1 MYSIYWISNF
11 LLIFLI
17 FIFSTSALDKA
28 INFKK
33 SIVTLSNFGIK
44 KNFAQI
50 ALVFLLVIEFY
61 IAISL
66 KLMGVTLINLLFI
79 TIFFSTVSV
88 VIFINIKN
96 GRKNISCG
104 CGGILENDN
113 LSYSIIIRNIIFIL
127 ISLCLYNKKLDISNA
142 HLIIIFIVIASI
154 GLINLSIKNLKSF
167 KKNMIKVIGKLQ

>member
-33 SIVTLSNFGIK
+33 NIVTFSNFGIK
-44 KNFAQI
+44 GNYAQ
-50 ALVFLLVIEFY
+50 LVLIFLLVVEFY

-79 TIFFSTVSV
+79 TLFFSTVSI

-96 GRKNISCG
+96 GKKNISCG

-127 ISLCLYNKKLDISNA
+127 VSICLYGKKLDISYT

-154 GLINLSIKNLKSF
+154 GFINLSIKNLKSF
-167 KKNMIKVIGKLQ
+167 KKNMINVIEKLQ